1 MRRAHMYIT
10 VLLVV
15 WAPCL
20 VINVLGVFGDYA
32 NGSFGQSILFPL
44 CVFLQTGQG
53 VFNTCIYIFGTKSVT
68 RQLLGRG
75 VQRSNNPLS
84 RQADDVGLTA
94 PLLDDPDLDEKL
106 VRFDHNPEEHSEP
119 PKQWPDGRE

>member
-1 MRRAHMYIT
+1 MYIT

-44 CVFLQTGQG
+44 CVILQTGQG
-53 VFNTCIYIFGTKSVT
+53 LFNTCIYIFGTKSVT
-68 RQLLGRG
+68 RQLFGSG
-75 VQRSNNPLS
+75 AQRRNKASPK
-84 RQADDVGLTA
+84 QTDDAGLTA
-94 PLLDDPDLDEKL
+94 PLLDDPKFLKRKE
-106 VRFDHNPEEHSEP
+106 
-119 PKQWPDGRE
+119 